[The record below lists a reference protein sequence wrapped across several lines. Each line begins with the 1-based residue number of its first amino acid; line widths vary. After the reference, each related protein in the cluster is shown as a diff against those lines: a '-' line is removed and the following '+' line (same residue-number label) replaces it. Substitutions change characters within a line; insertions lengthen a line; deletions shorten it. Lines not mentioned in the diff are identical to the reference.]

1 MKKFFA
7 FAILALFMVSCNTP
21 SKVAEKFSVAIAHGK
36 VDEAKKYCTENTAKI
51 LDFSSSLGG
60 MSKIDPNYKIHILR
74 DSVVDNIAYVFY
86 TENDSPRE
94 HKMTLYKI
102 DGEWKVNMDQKK

>member
-1 MKKFFA
+1 
-7 FAILALFMVSCNTP
+7 
-21 SKVAEKFSVAIAHGK
+21 
-36 VDEAKKYCTENTAKI
+36 
-51 LDFSSSLGG
+51 